1 MLLLGSSGKWW
12 ALMTEEYIL
21 QDSGDVVPSPEI
33 TDFAYIVGS
42 DGSGYSVY
50 LSDSRLLM
58 ETALDEYTV
67 TEGLIF
73 TLFITVWLICVVKFL
88 GWCFKW
94 MK

>member
-1 MLLLGSSGKWW
+1 
-12 ALMTEEYIL
+12 MTEEFIL
-21 QDSGDVVPSPEI
+21 QDSGEAVLSPEI

-50 LSDSRLLM
+50 LSNAVSINKRESDK
-58 ETALDEYTV
+58 YTV
-67 TEGLIF
+67 SEGLTF
-73 TLFITVWLICVVKFL
+73 MLFVTVWLVCIVKFL